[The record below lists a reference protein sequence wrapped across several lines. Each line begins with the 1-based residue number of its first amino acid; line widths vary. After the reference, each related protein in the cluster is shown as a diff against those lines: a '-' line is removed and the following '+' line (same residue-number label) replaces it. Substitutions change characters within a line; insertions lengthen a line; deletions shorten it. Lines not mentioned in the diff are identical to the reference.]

1 MNKKKIRVVF
11 LTISPFTNRD
21 YERFGIEILIKN
33 SINVEV
39 IYIGYL
45 VYGIENKI
53 YDFDMVTNVHSYN
66 ELEDIVLRLKGDTFF
81 VKLFGLSS
89 KTIKVDFLLSTH
101 NVLSVGINQ
110 NIIPM
115 SIKKVNFFNKI
126 RLYFKTLS
134 IYEIFQKIRFLYY
147 LRVLKIKIN
156 NYMIL
161 GGIKS
166 DNFKNSDDIIKIW
179 THTLDYDLF
188 LKQKIEYKKIVEY
201 NYCLYLD
208 EYVPYH
214 PDFKKIGVDRKYRA
228 IADIYYKKM
237 NSFFDNI
244 EKNYNLKV
252 IIAAHPRAEYEKIGN
267 VWNGREIIYGK
278 TIELVRDADFCMMH
292 ASTSINFCIL
302 YQKPILFLTLKELEP
317 LYGLFIDSFSQEIG
331 SSKIFIDDEF
341 NKDIIE
347 NSLIVNAKE
356 YSRYKENYIKKS
368 GTPEKNSWQIF
379 ADFILEEHGDIKD
392 V

>member
-1 MNKKKIRVVF
+1 
-11 LTISPFTNRD
+11 
-21 YERFGIEILIKN
+21 
-33 SINVEV
+33 
-39 IYIGYL
+39 
-45 VYGIENKI
+45 
-53 YDFDMVTNVHSYN
+53 
-66 ELEDIVLRLKGDTFF
+66 
-81 VKLFGLSS
+81 
-89 KTIKVDFLLSTH
+89 
-101 NVLSVGINQ
+101 
-110 NIIPM
+110 
-115 SIKKVNFFNKI
+115 
-126 RLYFKTLS
+126 
-134 IYEIFQKIRFLYY
+134 
-147 LRVLKIKIN
+147 
-156 NYMIL
+156 MIL

-166 DNFKNSDDIIKIW
+166 DNFKNSDIVKIW
-179 THTLDYDLF
+179 THTLDYNFF
-188 LKQKIEYKKIVEY
+188 LEQKIEYKKIVEY

-252 IIAAHPRAEYEKIGN
+252 IIAAHPRAEYEKIGD

-331 SSKIFIDDEF
+331 NSKIFIDDEF
-341 NKDIIE
+341 NKDIVE

-379 ADFILEEHGDIKD
+379 ADFIKEKNGEIKD

>member
-1 MNKKKIRVVF
+1 MNKKIRVVF
-11 LTISPFTNRD
+11 LTISPFSNRD

-45 VYGIENKI
+45 VYGIENEI
-53 YDFDMVTNVHSYN
+53 DNFDIVTNVHSYN
-66 ELEDIVLRLKGDTFF
+66 ELEDIVLRLKDDTFF

-347 NSLIVNAKE
+347 NSLVVNAKE

-379 ADFILEEHGDIKD
+379 ADFIKEENGEIKD